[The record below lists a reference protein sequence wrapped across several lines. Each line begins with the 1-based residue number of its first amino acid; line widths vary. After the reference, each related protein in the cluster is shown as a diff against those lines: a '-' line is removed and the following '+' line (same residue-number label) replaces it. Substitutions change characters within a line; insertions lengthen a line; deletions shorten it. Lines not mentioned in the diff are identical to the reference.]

1 MEHRNYGAIMDRRSF
16 LGVILAAAVAPAVVR
31 AESIMRVRP
40 IVLPGDVE
48 FEFFTPELGRY
59 ESVRFIEST
68 PDIHAMVAAMKRQ
81 HIPPGPDGN
90 YIAIVHPSY
99 MKDIQR
105 LKAKKMRSRW

>member
-1 MEHRNYGAIMDRRSF
+1 MTITRRSF
-16 LGVILAAAVAPAVVR
+16 LAGILALGVAPAVVK
-31 AESIMRVRP
+31 ASSIMRVRP
-40 IVLPGDVE
+40 IVLPGDAE
-48 FEFFTPELGRY
+48 FELFRGEIGRY